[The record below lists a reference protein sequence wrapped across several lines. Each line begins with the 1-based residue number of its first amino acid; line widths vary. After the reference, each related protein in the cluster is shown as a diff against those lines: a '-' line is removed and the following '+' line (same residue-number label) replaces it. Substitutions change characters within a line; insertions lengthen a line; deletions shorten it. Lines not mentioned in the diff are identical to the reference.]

1 MTPEAEIYTE
11 RIDDI
16 PLLVS
21 QQQKMGIAEVLDR
34 VITPHGNRQGLSV
47 GWLTTGWLSYILS
60 EGDHRMV
67 EVEEWVKGHQ
77 ESLSRLI
84 PHPLQ
89 VKDFTDDRLA
99 DVLSLLSQDEVWEE
113 VEVQLG
119 QHLIRV
125 YDLKSDRIRLDST
138 SVSVYHD
145 LEGQTLFRK
154 GHSKDHRPDL
164 AQFKVMLGA
173 LDPLGLPVATLVVPG
188 NCADDPL
195 YLPTFRRA
203 RKVVGQGGRLY
214 IGDAKM
220 GALETRAFIEAG
232 DDFYL
237 SPLAQVGDVGE
248 VLQELLIPVFEGR
261 EDLQQIEAESGAAQ
275 EGGDEGEAND
285 VEPLGLG
292 FEGVRQQQASIDG
305 QEIAWQERLLVIHSP
320 QLARKGHKGLDGRL
334 SRAEKAL
341 LELTP
346 PRGRGKKQW
355 EDLGKLEGAVEAI
368 LKKHRVGGLLEV
380 SYTKEVEK
388 RAVRK
393 YKDRPARTEERIR
406 YVVNVHH
413 KGDAIYL
420 ARRMLGWRLY
430 VTNAPK
436 ETWILLKRS
445 RSIEAPPTSN
455 TILPRLKGRPL
466 GIRPFYVQR
475 EDHAKG
481 MGRLMSLALRVLTLI
496 EYVVREN
503 LQVNN
508 EALSG
513 LYAGNHK
520 RKTERPTTERLLKTF
535 KGVALTLI
543 ELSDQTIRHVTPLS
557 DLQRRILKLLG
568 LSTSI
573 YEDLTL
579 PGDPIPI

>member
-1 MTPEAEIYTE
+1 MTPEAKIYTE

-21 QQQKMGIAEVLDR
+21 QQQKMGIPEILDR

-47 GWLTTGWLSYILS
+47 GWLTTGWLSYIVS

-67 EVEEWVKGHQ
+67 EVEGWAEAHL
-77 ESLSRLI
+77 ESLSGLI
-84 PHPLQ
+84 PHPVR

-99 DVLSLLSQDEVWEE
+99 DVLGLLSEDKIWEE

-125 YDLKSDRIRLDST
+125 YDLRSDRIRLDST

-145 LEGQTLFRK
+145 EEGQTFFRK

-173 LDPLGLPVATLVVPG
+173 LDPLGLPVATLVVEG
-188 NCADDPL
+188 NRADDPL
-195 YLPTFRRA
+195 YLPAFRRA

-232 DDFYL
+232 GDFYL
-237 SPLAQVGDVGE
+237 SPLAQVGDTSE
-248 VLQELLIPVFEGR
+248 RLQALLVPVFEGSQK
-261 EDLQQIEAESGAAQ
+261 LQQIEVESVEVQAGEEGAEV
-275 EGGDEGEAND
+275 
-285 VEPLGLG
+285 VEPLALG
-292 FEGVRQQQASIDG
+292 FEAVRPQQAFLDN
-305 QEIAWQERLLVIHSP
+305 QEIVWQERLLVIYSP
-320 QLARKGHKGLDGRL
+320 ELARKGHKGLDGRL

-341 LELTP
+341 LGLTP
-346 PRGRGKKQW
+346 PRGRGKRQW
-355 EDLGKLEGAVEAI
+355 EDLGRLEGAVEAI
-368 LKKHRVGGLLEV
+368 LKKHRVCGLLEV

-388 RAVRK
+388 KAVRQ

-413 KGDAIYL
+413 NAQAIHQV
-420 ARRMLGWRLY
+420 RRMLGWRLY

-436 ETWILLKRS
+436 EKLDLSEAVKAYRAAFY
-445 RSIEAPPTSN
+445 IEHNFA
-455 TILPRLKGRPL
+455 RLKGRPL

-496 EYVVREN
+496 EYVVRQN
-503 LQVNN
+503 LQVND

-513 LYAGNHK
+513 LYAGNPK
-520 RKTERPTTERLLKTF
+520 RKTERPTTERLLKAF
-535 KGVALTLI
+535 KGVTLTLV
-543 ELSDQTIRHVTPLS
+543 ELSDQTTIRHVTPLS
-557 DLQRRILKLLG
+557 ELQRQILKLLG
-568 LSTSI
+568 LSTAI

>member
-1 MTPEAEIYTE
+1 
-11 RIDDI
+11 
-16 PLLVS
+16 
-21 QQQKMGIAEVLDR
+21 
-34 VITPHGNRQGLSV
+34 
-47 GWLTTGWLSYILS
+47 
-60 EGDHRMV
+60 
-67 EVEEWVKGHQ
+67 
-77 ESLSRLI
+77 
-84 PHPLQ
+84 
-89 VKDFTDDRLA
+89 
-99 DVLSLLSQDEVWEE
+99 
-113 VEVQLG
+113 
-119 QHLIRV
+119 
-125 YDLKSDRIRLDST
+125 
-138 SVSVYHD
+138 
-145 LEGQTLFRK
+145 
-154 GHSKDHRPDL
+154 
-164 AQFKVMLGA
+164 
-173 LDPLGLPVATLVVPG
+173 
-188 NCADDPL
+188 
-195 YLPTFRRA
+195 
-203 RKVVGQGGRLY
+203 
-214 IGDAKM
+214 
-220 GALETRAFIEAG
+220 
-232 DDFYL
+232 
-237 SPLAQVGDVGE
+237 
-248 VLQELLIPVFEGR
+248 
-261 EDLQQIEAESGAAQ
+261 
-275 EGGDEGEAND
+275 
-285 VEPLGLG
+285 
-292 FEGVRQQQASIDG
+292 
-305 QEIAWQERLLVIHSP
+305 
-320 QLARKGHKGLDGRL
+320 
-334 SRAEKAL
+334 
-341 LELTP
+341 
-346 PRGRGKKQW
+346 
-355 EDLGKLEGAVEAI
+355 

-436 ETWILLKRS
+436 ENLDFAEAVKVYRGAS
-445 RSIEAPPTSN
+445 HIEHNFA
-455 TILPRLKGRPL
+455 RLKGRPL

-508 EALSG
+508 EVLSG
-513 LYAGNHK
+513 LYAGNPK
-520 RKTERPTTERLLKTF
+520 RTTERPTTERLLKAF